1 MPVELNHTIV
11 VARDRR
17 ESAEFLAGILG
28 LSVGTPTGPF
38 LPVSTG
44 NGVILDFATSD
55 EPAIA
60 AQHYAFLVSE
70 PEFDAIFDRIRRA
83 DVDYWADPGRR
94 QPGEIY
100 HRGGGRGVYFLD
112 PSDHFL
118 EILTPTGG

>member
-1 MPVELNHTIV
+1 MSVELNHTIV

-38 LPVSTG
+38 LPVATG
-44 NGVILDFATSD
+44 NGITLDFATSD
-55 EPAIA
+55 EPTIT

-83 DVDYWADPGRR
+83 GIGYWADPTRHH
-94 QPGEIY
+94 PGEIY
-100 HRGGGRGVYFLD
+100 HRGGGRGVYFPD
-112 PSDHFL
+112 WRAGPAGAD
-118 EILTPTGG
+118 G